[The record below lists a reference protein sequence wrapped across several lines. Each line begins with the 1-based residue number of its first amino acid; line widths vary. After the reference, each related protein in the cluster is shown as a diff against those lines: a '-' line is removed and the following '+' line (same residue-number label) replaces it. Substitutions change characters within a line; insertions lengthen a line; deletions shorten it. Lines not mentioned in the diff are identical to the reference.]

1 MHTARIV
8 PRISCSRR
16 ARSGAIRQIVLLL
29 LFVAGLAS
37 PLCAQKTKPMSVAQ
51 MEQWLAGVH
60 GRADEKVAKQLGGL
74 ELTERVNRAL
84 LARWQANLPGSQSRA
99 ALMALADLSAFL
111 DPPAA
116 DQLAAAPPDLKA
128 QGAMLSSAI
137 DYVVQTLTKLPDFY
151 ATRTTEHFQ
160 DTPSYETISTHQ
172 FGGCSSTNG
181 CYTGAQNTI
190 KVDPYEPLHTIGQ
203 SSVVVSYRDGVEI
216 RGTQKMDRSLINQPA
231 EGFTT
236 AGEFGP
242 ILSVV
247 LDDAMHNTIAWGY
260 WEQGPHGKV
269 AVFRYAVPVGQ
280 SSYAVALQ
288 NGATSEKLFPA
299 YHGEIAIDPA
309 SGAILR
315 ITVVANP
322 DPSHDV
328 KQSDILVEYG
338 VVSLGGKDYICPVK
352 SAALLKSI
360 NKDAQRGHQ
369 LRTKLNEVTFTGYHV
384 LRGDVRILP
393 EQP

>member
-1 MHTARIV
+1 MNTAMMT
-8 PRISCSRR
+8 PCISCSRS
-16 ARSGAIRQIVLLL
+16 ARYAGRQIVLLL
-29 LFVAGLAS
+29 LLAIGLAS
-37 PLCAQKTKPMSVAQ
+37 PSWAGQLVSVAQ

-60 GRADEKVAKQLGGL
+60 GKADEKVAKQLGGL
-74 ELTERVNRAL
+74 ELTERVSPAL
-84 LARWQANLPGSQSRA
+84 LTRWQANLPGSQSRA
-99 ALMALADLSAFL
+99 ALTALADMSAFL

-116 DQLAAAPPDLKA
+116 NQLAAAPPDLKA
-128 QGAMLSSAI
+128 QGAVLSNAI

-160 DTPSYETISTHQ
+160 DTPSYDTISTHQ

-190 KVDPYEPLHTIGQ
+190 NVVPYEPLHSTGQ
-203 SSVVVSYRDGVEI
+203 TSVVVTYRDGVEM
-216 RGTQKMDRSLINQPA
+216 RGAQKMDSSLISQPA

-247 LDDAMHNTIAWGY
+247 LDDAMRNTISWGY
-260 WEQGPHGKV
+260 WEQGAQGKV

-288 NGATSEKLFPA
+288 NGARNEKLFPA

-315 ITVVANP
+315 ITVIANP

-328 KQSDILVEYG
+328 KQSEILVEYG
-338 VVSLGGKDYICPVK
+338 AVSLGGKDYICPVK
-352 SAALLKSI
+352 SAALLKSFI
-360 NKDAQRGHQ
+360 KDAQRGHQ
-369 LRTKLNEVTFTGYHV
+369 LRTQLNEVTFTGYHV

>member
-1 MHTARIV
+1 MRRIV
-8 PRISCSRR
+8 F
-16 ARSGAIRQIVLLL
+16 LLL
-29 LFVAGLAS
+29 LAAGLAS
-37 PLCAQKTKPMSVAQ
+37 PFYAQKTKPMSAAQ

-60 GRADEKVAKQLGGL
+60 GKADEKVAKQLGGL
-74 ELTERVNRAL
+74 ELTERVNPAL
-84 LARWQANLPGSQSRA
+84 LASWQANLPGNQSRA
-99 ALMALADLSAFL
+99 ALTALADLSAFL

-160 DTPSYETISTHQ
+160 DTPAYETLSTHES
-172 FGGCSSTNG
+172 GGCRPSNGG
-181 CYTGAQNTI
+181 CYTNARNTI
-190 KVDPYEPLHTIGQ
+190 NVVPYEPLHSTGQ
-203 SSVVVSYRDGVEI
+203 TSVVVSYRDGVEM
-216 RGTQKMDRSLINQPA
+216 RGAQKMDRSLINQPA

-260 WEQGPHGKV
+260 WEQGAQGKV
-269 AVFRYAVPVGQ
+269 AVFRYSVPVGQ

-288 NGATSEKLFPA
+288 NGARNEKLFPA

-315 ITVVANP
+315 ITVIANP
-322 DPSHDV
+322 DPSLDV
-328 KQSDILVEYG
+328 KQSEILVEYAA
-338 VVSLGGKDYICPVK
+338 VSLGGKDYICPVK
-352 SAALLKSI
+352 SGALLKSI
-360 NKDAQRGHQ
+360 IKDAQRGHQ
-369 LRTKLNEVTFTGYHV
+369 LRTRLNDVTFSGYHL